1 MSQLR
6 TAACDPSD
14 KKFADV
20 LEYLWSTFKEEFPP
34 HRGIHVVPVDIE
46 SYNEAVDKDPGDGVL
61 KIKSHVS
68 ELLLVYTDASFHK
81 VHADWDVYKLEGKS
95 AAFNKVFFDI
105 ILRQDYEFEEN
116 GFGIHKIH
124 AISVRYPEGA
134 FSPSE
139 ARRFSA
145 EVQQARFKEY
155 YDPVKLALAT
165 GQFQYFTPSERLQ
178 RLYKPHELTPILYH
192 NVFGGWFEL
201 KKLIFVMLPIPRKSW
216 SFKTLWT
223 DVRPIPQ
230 QIKDALILSR
240 SIGSQFND
248 LWRDYPDSP
257 AVQQRYDLKSYMCI
271 KSEYMYEE
279 SDHPFV
285 RATTIADSFCPFLL
299 DAAEQIRI
307 HSNCLRDPYLYAQ
320 SRQALRLRASAAAA
334 ERGDAWKHEDRNGNI
349 SDGHDE
355 VDNASLRGNRLAQGD
370 EKRPS
375 PTAGATDEVDASP
388 EGMLSPADAS
398 LSSKKLTTIRD
409 EEEAADGDLD
419 EVTENPDCT
428 TRSTAQ

>member
-1 MSQLR
+1 MPEGKYREVNLLLYERFLR
-6 TAACDPSD
+6 LMHEYEKRGFGSLEQDAAALRYP
-14 KKFADV
+14 
-20 LEYLWSTFKEEFPP
+20 
-34 HRGIHVVPVDIE
+34 
-46 SYNEAVDKDPGDGVL
+46 DGV
-61 KIKSHVS
+61 
-68 ELLLVYTDASFHK
+68 
-81 VHADWDVYKLEGKS
+81 
-95 AAFNKVFFDI
+95 
-105 ILRQDYEFEEN
+105 
-116 GFGIHKIH
+116 
-124 AISVRYPEGA
+124 ISSV
-134 FSPSE
+134 E
-139 ARRFSA
+139 ARRHRIEIEFQKA
-145 EVQQARFKEY
+145 KKRY

-178 RLYKPHELTPILYH
+178 SLYKPHELTPILYH
-192 NVFGGWFEL
+192 ALFGGWFEL
-201 KKLIFVMLPIPRKSW
+201 EGVIFIKALEAIKRWPFIPYWDAS
-216 SFKTLWT
+216 TP
-223 DVRPIPQ
+223 VPQ
-230 QIKDALILSR
+230 EIQDALILSR

-375 PTAGATDEVDASP
+375 ATAGATDEVDASP

-409 EEEAADGDLD
+409 EEEIPDGDLD

>member
-6 TAACDPSD
+6 TATCDPSD
-14 KKFADV
+14 KKLAEAAD
-20 LEYLWSTFKEEFPP
+20 YLCSSFIELFPP

-68 ELLLVYTDASFHK
+68 ELLLVYTHAPFHTTE
-81 VHADWDVYKLEGKS
+81 ADWGVYKLEGKS
-95 AAFNKVFFDI
+95 AAFNKVFADKMNRQFD
-105 ILRQDYEFEEN
+105 DYYKN
-116 GFGIHKIH
+116 GFRDYNIDS
-124 AISVRYPEGA
+124 ISVRYPEGA

-139 ARRFSA
+139 ARRLSA

-165 GQFQYFTPSERLQ
+165 GPFQYFTPSERLQ

-248 LWRDYPDSP
+248 LWRDYPDSI
-257 AVQQRYDLKSYMCI
+257 AVRHRYDLATYTEMKSGLIYAERD
-271 KSEYMYEE
+271 S
-279 SDHPFV
+279 PFV

-409 EEEAADGDLD
+409 EEEIPDGDLD